1 MLVSL
6 LLLLPQGG
14 FELPGGVH
22 WDGHGRTAFF
32 LSDVTGDGV
41 PEIGTSAFCQ
51 DSGGFNSGAVYVY
64 DGATRAVLRRHT
76 GPGCNVRLG
85 EAAAVVGDLDGDG
98 HPEYA
103 SGARYTN
110 FAAPHCGSLY
120 VWSGATGAEWLR
132 LDGAAAD
139 EEFGAAVAA
148 VGDLDGDGVNEL
160 LVGAP
165 GAVLGRGLVRIHSG
179 RTGALLRTH
188 TGSLSRGALGRA
200 VAGLDD
206 LDGDGVADYALAAPG
221 ALQDAGAVIVH
232 SGSDGREI
240 GTRTGGGPGRFLG
253 AALLA
258 PGDCDGDGL
267 PELLIGEPGGDA
279 VHLHSPAGDRL
290 LRTHTLPPALRG
302 RGFGLAL
309 GGCGDVDGD
318 GRADYLL
325 GLPGRWRG
333 VEFLA
338 AGGPALAV
346 SGASGAPR
354 QVFPATGPDDA
365 FGMALQGGADLDG
378 DGRPDFLI
386 GAPAWGDRLGG
397 AAPGALCV
405 RFGS

>member
-1 MLVSL
+1 MLVSLL

-110 FAAPHCGSLY
+110 FTAPHCGSLY

-148 VGDLDGDGVNEL
+148 VG
-160 LVGAP
+160 
-165 GAVLGRGLVRIHSG
+165 
-179 RTGALLRTH
+179 
-188 TGSLSRGALGRA
+188 
-200 VAGLDD
+200 D

-397 AAPGALCV
+397 AAPGALCI
-405 RFGS
+405 RLGS